1 MKRILICV
9 LTPFAKIWTFLVMHR
24 WNRIWWLALL
34 QAQIQHPVDASN
46 VVQGAIEIHGT
57 GNIRFGRNAFIYPG
71 CYLETQGSGEIV
83 LGDDIVL
90 SRGVHIV
97 AFDKVS
103 IGNGTIIGEYS
114 SIRDANHR
122 LSDSSIRHSG
132 HDAKSIVIGNN
143 IWLARGVTVLMGVT
157 IGDNAVVAAGAV
169 VNRSVTK
176 NDIVA
181 GLPARTI
188 KKHDVISATLK
199 T

>member
-1 MKRILICV
+1 MKRILISV
-9 LTPFAKIWTFLVMHR
+9 LTPFAKIWTLLVTHR

-34 QAQIQHPVDASN
+34 QAQTQHPVDASN
-46 VVQGAIEIHGT
+46 IVLGAIEIHGT
-57 GNIRFGRNAFIYPG
+57 GNIRFGKNAFIYTG
-71 CYLETQGSGEIV
+71 CYLETQGTGEIV
-83 LGDDIVL
+83 MGDDIVL

-103 IGNGTIIGEYS
+103 IGNGTIIGEYTS
-114 SIRDANHR
+114 VRDANHR
-122 LSDSSIRHSG
+122 LSDASIRNSG
-132 HDAKSIVIGNN
+132 HDAKSIEIGNN
-143 IWLARGVTVLMGVT
+143 VWLARGVTVLKGVT

-188 KKHDVISATLK
+188 KNEHVTSTTPKV
-199 T
+199 